1 MIFSTLRTL
10 IIGIIGVIVYLLG
23 YQYGYKHKI
32 REIKKASIVF
42 IICMILM
49 VILNI
54 IYKGKIESFKALLF
68 VLMPLVIVTVVYFIY
83 ILLIALKQTKVENK
97 IKEDYYKKKVNREK
111 LRKVQRE
118 EILSLYKAD
127 KKFMKYN
134 SIIVSVFTFTFV
146 YLLVFLL
153 IF

>member
-1 MIFSTLRTL
+1 MIFSTLRTV

-42 IICMILM
+42 IICMVLM

-68 VLMPLVIVTVVYFIY
+68 VLIPLVIVTFVYFIY

-111 LRKVQRE
+111 SRKIQRE

>member
-23 YQYGYKHKI
+23 YQYGYKYKI

-42 IICMILM
+42 IICMVLM

-68 VLMPLVIVTVVYFIY
+68 VLIPLVIVTFVYFIY

>member
-68 VLMPLVIVTVVYFIY
+68 VLIPLVIVTVVYFIY